1 MCAGAGREMPVSP
14 LTVRRK
20 ELPAAADGSFRA
32 RAPDLEKCRS
42 ELSLA
47 VAVHGE
53 MMKLFEEEAMAPR
66 LARELEKCRR
76 ELELAQI
83 AQGEAKK
90 LLEEAAQQRVGSPAW
105 TDLSEL
111 PGDELICERVR
122 RVPLPGF
129 SRSGSTRR
137 GRILD
142 WNRREEGW
150 MWVPRCQCEGK
161 WGCIRCVG
169 PMGGV

>member
-20 ELPAAADGSFRA
+20 ELPAAADGFTDGSFRA

-105 TDLSEL
+105 TDLSE
-111 PGDELICERVR
+111 C
-122 RVPLPGF
+122 
-129 SRSGSTRR
+129 
-137 GRILD
+137 
-142 WNRREEGW
+142 
-150 MWVPRCQCEGK
+150 
-161 WGCIRCVG
+161 
-169 PMGGV
+169 

>member
-1 MCAGAGREMPVSP
+1 MPVSP

-105 TDLSEL
+105 TDLSE
-111 PGDELICERVR
+111 C
-122 RVPLPGF
+122 
-129 SRSGSTRR
+129 
-137 GRILD
+137 
-142 WNRREEGW
+142 
-150 MWVPRCQCEGK
+150 
-161 WGCIRCVG
+161 
-169 PMGGV
+169 